1 MASDNALAAMD
12 DDEIPRALTGD
23 RQAWDAI
30 IARHNGRLVA
40 FLVARGTP
48 LARARELAHD
58 TWILLMNRQRE
69 GKLHALKL
77 PAFAF
82 QQAMWLG
89 LDELRR
95 ERGTR
100 AWDDAEPR
108 ADEAPT
114 SEAIVLSRQQLAR
127 VRAELSRCSESEQ
140 RVFRLLYEHPEL
152 SHREAARRLNL
163 SEQRVRQVACEV
175 RKRLRAVMEA

>member
-1 MASDNALAAMD
+1 MDAAD
-12 DDEIPRALTGD
+12 TSRALTGD
-23 RQAWDAI
+23 RQAWDAL
-30 IARHNGRLVA
+30 IARYNGRLVA

-48 LARARELAHD
+48 LARAKELAHD
-58 TWILLMNRQRE
+58 TWVLLMARQRE
-69 GKLHALKL
+69 GKLGALKL

-82 QQAMWLG
+82 QQAMWLA
-89 LDELRR
+89 LDDARR
-95 ERGTR
+95 ERGVR
-100 AWDDAEPR
+100 AWDEAEPR

-114 SEAIVLSRQQLAR
+114 SEAIVLSREQLERVRTELAR
-127 VRAELSRCSESEQ
+127 CSASEQ

>member
-1 MASDNALAAMD
+1 MDAA
-12 DDEIPRALTGD
+12 ETSRALTGD
-23 RQAWDAI
+23 RQAWDAL
-30 IARHNGRLVA
+30 IARHNARLVA

-48 LARARELAHD
+48 LARAKELAND
-58 TWILLMNRQRE
+58 TWVLLMDRQRE
-69 GKLHALKL
+69 GKLRTLKL

-89 LDELRR
+89 LDDARR
-95 ERGTR
+95 ERR
-100 AWDDAEPR
+100 VRSLDAAEPR

-114 SEAIVLSRQQLAR
+114 SEAIVLSREQLER
-127 VRAELSRCSESEQ
+127 VRAELARCSASEQ

-152 SHREAARRLNL
+152 SIRDAARRLVL

-175 RKRLRAVMEA
+175 RKRLRGVMEE